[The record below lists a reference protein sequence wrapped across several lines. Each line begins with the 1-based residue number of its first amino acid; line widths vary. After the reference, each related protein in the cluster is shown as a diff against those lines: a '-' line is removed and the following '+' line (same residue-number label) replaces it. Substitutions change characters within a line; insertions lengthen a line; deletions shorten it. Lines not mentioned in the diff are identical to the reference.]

1 MNELIEKV
9 EAWAVEKGL
18 DNNELWSKQFAKIV
32 EELGELSSSILKE
45 KREEER
51 DAFGDLLVTIIILA
65 LQRDIHLT
73 SCLFDAYEVI
83 KNRQGKLVNGSF
95 IKEENS

>member
-1 MNELIEKV
+1 MNELIEKI
-9 EAWAVEKGL
+9 ESWAIDRGL
-18 DNNELWSKQFAKIV
+18 DDQELWSKQFAKVV
-32 EELGELSSSILKE
+32 EELGETSSAILKG

-51 DAFGDLLVTIIILA
+51 DGFGDLLVTIIILA
-65 LQRDIHLT
+65 LQRNINLT

-95 IKEENS
+95 IKQENS